1 MPTLVLSLIYHTK
14 YYCIKNIVIKK
25 HIAFFS
31 IDAKLNKKT
40 NKYTY
45 LHFKKISK
53 VKNLGYVI
61 RIGTEGI
68 NRNLLLHYLPL

>member
-1 MPTLVLSLIYHTK
+1 MP
-14 YYCIKNIVIKK
+14 N
-25 HIAFFS
+25 
-31 IDAKLNKKT
+31 DAKLNKKI